1 MSRLNDQDF
10 RDPEAIS
17 QVYGDPRPDT
27 YSSPGEQQYYWDLED
42 GGSLS
47 WFTNVQ
53 GRLTV
58 TFTDSEH
65 QWHREDG
72 PARLTFYPT
81 GQLEERSYY
90 IHGSPAS
97 VSNRPSYERFNEDG
111 SLTNQ
116 SWYRDGQLSAT
127 TSYHEDGRTSHGV
140 LLPDGNWRHERRENG
155 LLHSE
160 HGPAVIV
167 TTPDRQNVERE
178 FWLRGQLVKGT
189 ADDFVID
196 ASQAQRSRQAFE
208 LAGGIPNLMAG
219 SQPSTPSQRPAHMTP
234 QTLSPSQKQG
244 RTL

>member
-1 MSRLNDQDF
+1 MSRLSDQAF

-27 YSSPGEQQYYWDLED
+27 YSSPGEQQYYWDLHN

-47 WFTNVQ
+47 WFKNLQ

-58 TFTDSEH
+58 TFTDSDH

-90 IHGSPAS
+90 IHGSPATVAES
-97 VSNRPSYERFNEDG
+97 PSYERFDEDG
-111 SLTNQ
+111 SLSNQ
-116 SWYRDGQLSAT
+116 SWYRDGRLSAT
-127 TSYHEDGRTSHGV
+127 TSYYRDGQTSHGV

-160 HGPAVIV
+160 HGPAVVV
-167 TTPDRQNVERE
+167 TTPDRREVERE
-178 FWLRGQLVKGT
+178 FWLRGQRVKGT

-196 ASQAQRSRQAFE
+196 TSQAQRSRQAFE
-208 LAGGIPNLMAG
+208 LAGGTPNLTPG
-219 SQPSTPSQRPAHMTP
+219 SQPSTPSQRPEHMTP
-234 QTLSPSQKQG
+234 QALSSTQQQG